1 MFNWSNRWNVVWQR
15 SQKIGCDSLLLMS
28 ELAQSP
34 RLSREIL
41 LRQAREANTVATS
54 FLSMEREV
62 NLVRY
67 HGLVG
72 YLRERSVLRR
82 DWLQRLPF
90 GSSQNTPKATH
101 EQNMDN
107 SNNATIRYSSTTA
120 RVPFMITAAQRASL
134 ANELGYSIDQIKQLK
149 PLEASL
155 ILEHSIVPS
164 ELESRLPSLVDDCRA
179 SLENQRQ
186 MATMAPPVIVEKKS
200 HDNQSSL
207 PEYQLEEGEGATMVS
222 LPAMPSTSERTGLKT
237 SFAANARLWHQ
248 VVAITPDGIES
259 VGIYP
264 NESEARLCQET
275 KAHLAAKHSPHVNV
289 RFEVRTTH
297 R

>member
-15 SQKIGCDSLLLMS
+15 SQKLGCDSLLLMS

-54 FLSMEREV
+54 FLRMEREV

-67 HGLVG
+67 HGIVG
-72 YLRERSVLRR
+72 YLRERSVLRH

-90 GSSQNTPKATH
+90 RSTQTPNTSH
-101 EQNMDN
+101 DQNMDN
-107 SNNATIRYSSTTA
+107 NNNATIRYSSTKA
-120 RVPFMITAAQRASL
+120 RVAFMITAAQRASL

-164 ELESRLPSLVDDCRA
+164 DLESRLPSLVDDYRA
-179 SLENQRQ
+179 ALENQRQ
-186 MATMAPPVIVEKKS
+186 MATMAPQVIVES
-200 HDNQSSL
+200 HDHQSLLPEQQSS
-207 PEYQLEEGEGATMVS
+207 EGEVATLVS
-222 LPAMPSTSERTGLKT
+222 LPTKPRTSERPALNTTL
-237 SFAANARLWHQ
+237 AANARLWHQ